1 MPLGLKL
8 IPETAKFFDMFR
20 TSAELNLEGAKVLA
34 EMLASASD
42 IEGKARTLKD
52 IEHRADE
59 NTHEIFRALNVTF
72 VTPLDREDISEL
84 ASALDDVIDWTEE
97 AARRLRL
104 YQLGAPT
111 DLAKRLGAVIVRQT
125 EEVSGAIGLLEKG
138 RRSEELE
145 RATRAI
151 HALENEGDDIFAEA
165 LGHLYD
171 GVTDVPGVIRA
182 TRWGDIYTVLETAT
196 DRAEHVA
203 VVMHNVAL
211 KHG

>member
-1 MPLGLKL
+1 MPLGLRL
-8 IPETAKFFDMFR
+8 IPETFKFFDMFR
-20 TSAELNLEGAKVLA
+20 TSAELNLEGAKVLT
-34 EMLASASD
+34 EMLASATD
-42 IEGKARTLKD
+42 LEGKARKLKD

-59 NTHEIFRALNVTF
+59 NTHGIFSALNQSF

-111 DLAKRLGAVIVRQT
+111 ELAKRLGGVIVRQT
-125 EEVSGAIGLLEKG
+125 EQISGAIGLLDKG
-138 RRSEELE
+138 RRSAELE
-145 RATRAI
+145 RATREI
-151 HALENEGDDIFAEA
+151 HGLENEGDDIFAEA

-196 DRAEHVA
+196 DKAEHVA

>member
-8 IPETAKFFDMFR
+8 IPETAKFFDMFK
-20 TSAELNLEGAKVLA
+20 TSAALNFEGAKVLA

-84 ASALDDVIDWTEE
+84 ASALDDVVDWTEE

-111 DLAKRLGAVIVRQT
+111 ELAKRLGSVIVRQT
-125 EEVSGAIGLLEKG
+125 EEICGAIGLLEKG

-151 HALENEGDDIFAEA
+151 HGLENEGDDIFAEA

-196 DRAEHVA
+196 DKAEHVA